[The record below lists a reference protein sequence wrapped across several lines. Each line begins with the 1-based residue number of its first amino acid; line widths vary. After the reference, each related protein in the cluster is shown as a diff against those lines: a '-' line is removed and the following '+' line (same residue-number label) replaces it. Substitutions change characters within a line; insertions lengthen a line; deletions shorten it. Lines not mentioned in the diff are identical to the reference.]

1 MREEGEDNYG
11 QEEEDYSE
19 DRGSEID
26 VSQIRNDASGYL
38 SPENK

>member
-1 MREEGEDNYG
+1 MREEGEENYG

-26 VSQIRNDASGYL
+26 VS
-38 SPENK
+38 